1 MRTTAL
7 YQESKKHYCRRKL
20 WSETK
25 DWKRRRRRRR
35 EREREVIERTSEHRQ
50 SELMTISETE
60 ARYSPGTNQMGSVF
74 VVKTLYTL

>member
-20 WSETK
+20 WSET
-25 DWKRRRRRRR
+25 RGL
-35 EREREVIERTSEHRQ
+35 ERGGGGGGEVIEGTSEHRK

-60 ARYSPGTNQMGSVF
+60 ARYSPGTDHMGLFLS
-74 VVKTLYTL
+74 

>member
-7 YQESKKHYCRRKL
+7 YHESKEYYCRREL
-20 WSETK
+20 WSET
-25 DWKRRRRRRR
+25 R
-35 EREREVIERTSEHRQ
+35 ELERGGRGGRGEVIECTSEHRL
-50 SELMTISETE
+50 SELMTIFETE